1 MKAATIGMYSQ
12 QPGNV
17 LRVRWVQVR
26 DVTSGLHRE
35 PDESEVLAL
44 IEALQRYAATRAT
57 DG

>member
-26 DVTSGLHRE
+26 DASSGLHRE

>member
-1 MKAATIGMYSQ
+1 MKEATIAMYSQ